1 MNNSNDN
8 NNYVNRRFQKKSIQY
23 GESYILPIEQTK
35 VTASQAK
42 VKKIL
47 EETDIKAQEIIDGA
61 ENKVQIII
69 ETANKELLIAKNY
82 DYAVINDKVDK
93 AVDEI
98 IEIIDS
104 EHLRVDR
111 FINDYLKSINLE

>member
-1 MNNSNDN
+1 MQ
-8 NNYVNRRFQKKSIQY
+8 VKKLVPECVLIF
-23 GESYILPIEQTK
+23 ILPPSKESLYERLKGRGTE
-35 VTASQAK
+35 T
-42 VKKIL
+42 
-47 EETDIKAQEIIDGA
+47 EEVIRQR
-61 ENKVQIII
+61 I

-111 FINDYLKSINLE
+111 FINYYLKSINLE